1 MFPPVRWARG
11 LNEEV
16 NAICVPKAQTKTEHI
31 VFDQPGLST
40 AVSEEREERSGRA
53 RANLCSG
60 IFLQLNTALSVFRK
74 KIQSARLNFL
84 SAL

>member
-1 MFPPVRWARG
+1 MFPPVRRARG

-40 AVSEEREERSGRA
+40 AVSEEREEWSGRA
-53 RANLCSG
+53 RAHLRSG
-60 IFLQLNTALSVFRK
+60 IFLQLNMALSVLRK
-74 KIQSARLNFL
+74 KIQSARLNLL